1 MKKITLLLSFVAC
14 VLVAQAQVLLV
25 EDFNYPIGNDIKSH
39 GWPIHSGSG
48 ATKDSI
54 LVVDGLVFSGY
65 IGSGIGGAAAVN
77 AKYCDQNH
85 VFTGQT
91 SGAVYASFM
100 LKSLGAVGAASYF
113 LHFGPSTI
121 GTTYFTRVWINITG
135 DGLGIGASAPASYL
149 PITLNTTYLVVIKYD
164 FSTKVSSLN
173 VFSTL
178 PSIEPS
184 TAQASFTETTGPAA
198 ATPTDI
204 GTIALRQGNTSG
216 TPNQNVVVDGIRIT
230 KSWAELFTATG
241 FLNPLAIDFKA
252 VVSGNKLLVNN
263 VANGST
269 IEIYSVLGAKVQSS
283 KLMNGFVEINNLT
296 KGLYVV
302 RVGKDSQKIML

>member
-1 MKKITLLLSFVAC
+1 MKKITLLLSFIAC
-14 VLVAQAQVLLV
+14 AIFAQAQVLFV
-25 EDFNYPIGNDIKSH
+25 ENFNYPIGSDIKSQ

-48 ATKDSI
+48 ASKDSI
-54 LVVDGLVFSGY
+54 LVVDGLTFTGY
-65 IGSGIGGAAAVN
+65 LGSGIGGAAAVN

-100 LKSLGAVGAASYF
+100 LKSLGTVGAASYF

-135 DGLGIGASAPASYL
+135 DGLGIGATTPASYL
-149 PITLNTTYLVVIKYD
+149 PITLNTTYLVIIKYD

-178 PSIEPS
+178 PTTEPS
-184 TAQASFTETTGPAA
+184 TAQASFVETAGPAA

-230 KSWAELFTATG
+230 KSWTDLFTVTGLSTPSANAFSAT
-241 FLNPLAIDFKA
+241 
-252 VVSGNKLLVNN
+252 VVGKKLLVKN

-269 IEIYSVLGAKVQSS
+269 VEIFSTLGAKVQSS
-283 KLMNGFVEINNLT
+283 ELVNGSIEMNNLT
-296 KGLYVV
+296 KGLYIV
-302 RVGKDSQKIML
+302 RVGKNTQKIML